1 MSVVIRNVGGA
12 SQWTCLVMTNKNG
25 LKKKVPCRHSA
36 VSDTETSA
44 RIAYEAHKKEKHR

>member
-1 MSVVIRNVGGA
+1 M
-12 SQWTCLVMTNKNG
+12 VMTNKDG
-25 LKKKVPCRHSA
+25 LKKKVPCRHGE

>member
-12 SQWTCLVMTNKNG
+12 AQWTCLVMTNKEG
-25 LKKKVPCRHSA
+25 LAKKEQCRHQG